1 MDLFEKFVNLSIDN
15 LNGVLKNNNILSE
28 YDDSKKTLILFV
40 MVFII
45 YILYTIRN
53 NILPALLTASAIAGI
68 FYFNKSKITDFLKK
82 YNLDKIS
89 SVGKWINL

>member
-15 LNGVLKNNNILSE
+15 LNNMLKENNVLND

-40 MVFII
+40 VVFIV

-53 NILPALLTASAIAGI
+53 SILPALLTASAIAGI
-68 FYFNKSKITDFLKK
+68 FYFNKSKVTNYIKK
-82 YNLDKIS
+82 YNLDKIT
-89 SVGKWINL
+89 SVGKWINS

>member
-15 LNGVLKNNNILSE
+15 LNNMLKENNVLNE

-40 MVFII
+40 VVFIV

-53 NILPALLTASAIAGI
+53 SILPALLTASAIAGI
-68 FYFNKSKITDFLKK
+68 FYFNKSKVTNYIKK
-82 YNLDKIS
+82 YNLDKIT
-89 SVGKWINL
+89 SVGKWINS

>member
-45 YILYTIRN
+45 YILFPKRTR
-53 NILPALLTASAIAGI
+53 
-68 FYFNKSKITDFLKK
+68 K
-82 YNLDKIS
+82 
-89 SVGKWINL
+89 

>member
-1 MDLFEKFVNLSIDN
+1 
-15 LNGVLKNNNILSE
+15 
-28 YDDSKKTLILFV
+28 

-68 FYFNKSKITDFLKK
+68 FYFNKSKL
-82 YNLDKIS
+82 LIS
-89 SVGKWINL
+89 